1 MPTKVDI
8 ISGFLG
14 AGKTTLIR
22 KLLAESLAGEKIA
35 IIENEFGEM
44 GIDGARLGG
53 AGVEVREMNSGCICC
68 SLAGDFEK
76 SIREVVE
83 RFAPDRLIIEPSGVG
98 KLSDVVRGCEISRLG
113 DVLRVNM
120 LIAIVN
126 PLKYELYLKHCGSF
140 FKDQISTA
148 KTILL
153 SRTQDA
159 EPGVV
164 AGVVAKLRALNPTAN
179 IVTTPWDQ
187 LTGDR
192 MIEIGEGDA
201 AELLSASA
209 PHQHDASCG
218 HNHGT
223 CKHEDDHG
231 HDHNHDG
238 HHHRHEMAEDVFD
251 AWSHETP
258 SRFDEQTLRSAFL
271 GLEAD
276 GNAGL
281 ILRGKGIVQ
290 TPAGDWIE
298 VDFTPGEFKTIPA
311 QPDYTGRLCII
322 GRDLDKEKL
331 GSVFK

>member
-179 IVTTPWDQ
+179 IVTRTSTTTIRP
-187 LTGDR
+187 
-192 MIEIGEGDA
+192 
-201 AELLSASA
+201 
-209 PHQHDASCG
+209 
-218 HNHGT
+218 
-223 CKHEDDHG
+223 DHG
-231 HDHNHDG
+231 HDHNHVG